1 MKLINSNISGVG
13 FSINPINNDFD
24 EIIIN
29 SNFGLG
35 ESVVSGIIIPDE
47 IIVDKITKKIK
58 NNKIGSKEYIIKLN
72 QNLNNKRKKF
82 RRTKKKIIINRK
94 SNN

>member
-29 SNFGLG
+29 SNYGLG

-47 IIVDKITKKIK
+47 ITVDKITTAK
-58 NNKIGSKEYIIKLN
+58 SKYAITITQNLFLLIHILIIIK
-72 QNLNNKRKKF
+72 KR
-82 RRTKKKIIINRK
+82 T
-94 SNN
+94 